1 MMDYDSS
8 EETIFI
14 IYLDTNSLYGCTI
27 IQYFSYDE
35 FEWLSQEKIKNFD
48 VNSIGENMLHIRS

>member
-14 IYLDTNSLYGCTI
+14 IYLDTNSLYGCII
-27 IQYFSYDE
+27 IQYLSYGE
-35 FEWLSQEKIKNFD
+35 FEWLTQEKIKNFD
-48 VNSIGENMLHIRS
+48 VNLIGENMLHIRS